1 MGLFGRGKDGL
12 TGGEKDLA
20 KAVAK
25 RGVPSEATIT
35 AMTPTGQTR
44 GDGVSKEIEFS
55 LRLEVAGTAYEPVVR
70 QFLNDL
76 TLTGLAPGEPVSV
89 LYDRDDPANLIVM
102 QSPRYVFVH
111 NPNAAF
117 GGPTMIA
124 VPTAR
129 AAGHDTQ

>member
-1 MGLFGRGKDGL
+1 MLINSGQHDNVRKPRG
-12 TGGEKDLA
+12 
-20 KAVAK
+20 
-25 RGVPSEATIT
+25 
-35 AMTPTGQTR
+35 
-44 GDGVSKEIEFS
+44 
-55 LRLEVAGTAYEPVVR
+55 
-70 QFLNDL
+70 
-76 TLTGLAPGEPVSV
+76 PVSV

-102 QSPRYVFVH
+102 QSPKYVFVH

>member
-1 MGLFGRGKDGL
+1 MGLFGKGKDGV
-12 TGGEKDLA
+12 TGAEKDRA

-25 RGVPSEATIT
+25 RGVPGEATIT
-35 AMTPTGQTR
+35 TMTPTGQTR
-44 GDGVSKEIEFS
+44 GDGVGKEIEFS

-102 QSPRYVFVH
+102 QSPKYVFVR

-117 GGPTMIA
+117 GGPTLIA
-124 VPTAR
+124 VPAAR
-129 AAGHDTQ
+129 AEGRDTQ